1 MVVSSQTHEHLTHEA
16 KNTHQGVSLQVRVLR
31 NVLHDGLLFL
41 QNILEA
47 STSFLNNKQY
57 EQYKQ
62 LKEIQDNLRK
72 IEKRK

>member
-1 MVVSSQTHEHLTHEA
+1 M
-16 KNTHQGVSLQVRVLR
+16 
-31 NVLHDGLLFL
+31 
-41 QNILEA
+41 EA